1 MDSFL
6 SKCGANNSQ
15 DKSLVLREL
24 RGPFEIAVWSLVMHF
39 SRPRRKARLAED
51 RVRATELPRCK
62 AIDQPCAE
70 KSAAAFRQGSKMRR
84 PSNWGCLQWL
94 QPNQTFSSPL
104 FFRQELFCSIA
115 SGLVGSPIFDLEVT
129 STTDSDGNTTMASKL
144 HIHKPYVLKALSQPL
159 DRPDRPGR
167 HTIGE
172 VLGQKQGSK
181 RRKRSELSVAID
193 GDAIHLYDVRQPFCF
208 LCWFAY

>member
-104 FFRQELFCSIA
+104 FFFGRNFFAA
-115 SGLVGSPIFDLEVT
+115 SQVGWLEVL
-129 STTDSDGNTTMASKL
+129 DFRLGGYFNDRQRRQHHDGLQVAYSQ
-144 HIHKPYVLKALSQPL
+144 ALCAKGTLPAPGPSRWA
-159 DRPDRPGR
+159 RPT
-167 HTIGE
+167 HN
-172 VLGQKQGSK
+172 
-181 RRKRSELSVAID
+181 RRGARSETGLQEAQAVGA
-193 GDAIHLYDVRQPFCF
+193 
-208 LCWFAY
+208 LCCH